1 MTVTRWA
8 ISLDKL
14 LAREI
19 KRSAA
24 GEPISA
30 WLADAARS
38 KLRREGWA
46 ELIAEYESEHGTI
59 SEDEMR
65 AARNQHRQLARRR
78 PTTTRQPKSRR

>member
-8 ISLDKL
+8 ISLDEM

-38 KLRREGWA
+38 KLRREAWR
-46 ELIAEYESEHGTI
+46 ELISEYEAEHGTI
-59 SEDEMR
+59 TDAEMDAVR
-65 AARNQHRQLARRR
+65 DHHSRLRRR
-78 PTTTRQPKSRR
+78 KPPVRRKRRT

>member
-1 MTVTRWA
+1 MTVARWA
-8 ISLDKL
+8 ISLDKQ

-38 KLRREGWA
+38 KLRREKWSA
-46 ELIAEYESEHGTI
+46 LIAEYEAEHGTI
-59 SEDEMR
+59 TEDEMKVVREQHRRLRRKKR
-65 AARNQHRQLARRR
+65 AATRRARR
-78 PTTTRQPKSRR
+78 

>member
-8 ISLDKL
+8 ISLDRM

-30 WLADAARS
+30 WIADAARS
-38 KLRREGWA
+38 KLRREAWA
-46 ELIAEYESEHGTI
+46 ELIEEYEAEHGTI
-59 SEDEMR
+59 TDAELKAVRE
-65 AARNQHRQLARRR
+65 QHGQLRRR
-78 PTTTRQPKSRR
+78 KSPAKRTRRP